1 MRHTLIRRFTAET
14 QKLRRKDTDGDD
26 PDERFVPVDETINS
40 SRMPLT
46 DASQHTQE
54 NRATPRQENLGIL
67 EPMRLAQQLY
77 FTRSIWG
84 GPSVLPEDP
93 GQQSSRFP
101 SLDETFHEGSSQPFS
116 TSSRLD
122 DLPHSTAVRHH
133 PTTNQPHPVTL
144 PTTYPLSSL
153 TLDPFCTGSTVQDID
168 LGGEGRAVLAFIFH
182 PRRPSGFL
190 ID

>member
-67 EPMRLAQQLY
+67 ESMRLAQQLY

-93 GQQSSRFP
+93 GQQSSCFP
-101 SLDETFHEGSSQPFS
+101 SPLDETFHEGSSQPFS
-116 TSSRLD
+116 TSSHLVSSRR
-122 DLPHSTAVRHH
+122 A
-133 PTTNQPHPVTL
+133 
-144 PTTYPLSSL
+144 SSL
-153 TLDPFCTGSTVQDID
+153 D
-168 LGGEGRAVLAFIFH
+168 
-182 PRRPSGFL
+182 RRPSPP
-190 ID
+190 DN

>member
-67 EPMRLAQQLY
+67 ESMRLAQQLY

-101 SLDETFHEGSSQPFS
+101 SPLDETIHEGSSQPFS
-116 TSSRLD
+116 TSSHLVSSRR
-122 DLPHSTAVRHH
+122 S
-133 PTTNQPHPVTL
+133 
-144 PTTYPLSSL
+144 SSL
-153 TLDPFCTGSTVQDID
+153 D
-168 LGGEGRAVLAFIFH
+168 
-182 PRRPSGFL
+182 RRPSPPNNQPTTSRNPPNDIPVIISHSRSLLYG
-190 ID
+190 